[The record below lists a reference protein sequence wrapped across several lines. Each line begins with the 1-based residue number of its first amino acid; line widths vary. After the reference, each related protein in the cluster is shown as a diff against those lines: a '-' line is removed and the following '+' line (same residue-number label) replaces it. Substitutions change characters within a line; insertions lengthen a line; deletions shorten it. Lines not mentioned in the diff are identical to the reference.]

1 MTGIATSKRGQRG
14 NSMLKTRIADPSRP
28 GSLAHSARAK
38 RRQELLRC
46 FPDLAEMRV
55 LDLGGTPASWRSALV
70 RPAHVVTVNLDP
82 HTARQTEPGI
92 TPVVADACNPFLPAP
107 LSAERFDLV
116 YSNSVLAHVGG
127 QYRRQQFTETVHRHG
142 THHWVQTPY
151 RYFPV
156 EPHWLFPGLQ
166 WLPVRARIAVSQ
178 HWPFGHVPRAQRAQA
193 IRHVQEVELLS
204 MIEMRS
210 YFPASRI
217 WIERF
222 AGLPKSLVARK

>member
-1 MTGIATSKRGQRG
+1 
-14 NSMLKTRIADPSRP
+14 MLKTKIADPSRP

-38 RRQELLRC
+38 RWQELLRC

-55 LDLGGTPASWRSALV
+55 LDLGGTPASWRSAPV

-82 HTARQTEPGI
+82 RAARQSEQGI
-92 TPVVADACNPFLPAP
+92 TPVVADACTLSLPGN

-116 YSNSVLAHVGG
+116 YSNSVLEHVGG
-127 QYRRQQFTETVHRHG
+127 HHRRQQFADTVHAHG

-166 WLPVRARIAVSQ
+166 LLPFRVRVAVSQ
-178 HWPFGHVPRAQRAQA
+178 HWPHGHIPRSGRAQA
-193 IRHVQEVELLS
+193 TRHVQEVELLS
-204 MIEMRS
+204 LTEMRS
-210 YFPASRI
+210 YFSDSHI
-217 WIERF
+217 WIERL